1 MSDNRCTLFPRGTD
15 IASGTGPQNHNHDDS
30 REIESH
36 TDINDNRCTVFPRST
51 EIGDSEFDTRNI
63 SQSQNREVRRLKKRH
78 LPERWLQL
86 PVKRTAKAD
95 EPRPK
100 RQTPVFCKDH
110 TPWMKYQK
118 FKEGAKPGKTCL
130 AYVTDSPGMVVA
142 MKEYKTSGIDK
153 THHLKM
159 ISHPNIVN
167 LLDAF
172 EQSRTLYLAY
182 ELMDLSLEQ
191 LQSGIQLKESDLA
204 FICKELLHGLWY
216 IHRDLGVCHTA
227 LTFDNM
233 FISSQGSVKIG

>member
-1 MSDNRCTLFPRGTD
+1 MSDNRSTLFPRSTD
-15 IASGTGPQNHNHDDS
+15 IASGTTPQNNNDDS
-30 REIESH
+30 GEIESH
-36 TDINDNRCTVFPRST
+36 TDINDNRITRFPISA
-51 EIGDSEFDTRNI
+51 EIGDSEFDTRNL
-63 SQSQNREVRRLKKRH
+63 SQPQKRH
-78 LPERWLQL
+78 LPTRWLQV
-86 PVKRTAKAD
+86 PVKRAAKAD

-100 RQTPVFCKDH
+100 RQTPLFCKDH

-118 FKEGAKPGKTCL
+118 FKEEAQPGKTCL

-153 THHLKM
+153 TSHLKM

-204 FICKELLHGLWY
+204 FIYKELLYRL
-216 IHRDLGVCHTA
+216 
-227 LTFDNM
+227 
-233 FISSQGSVKIG
+233 